1 MADVTYEIV
10 EHDGGWAYKVDGVF
24 SETFRTQQDAH
35 DAAASAA
42 DEQRRAGA
50 EDEVIEYQDDKG
62 RWKVETAEGGDRP
75 APHVED

>member
-35 DAAASAA
+35 DAAEIAA
-42 DEQRRAGA
+42 NEQRRGGD
-50 EDEVIEYQDDKG
+50 DEVIEYQDEAG
-62 RWKVETAEGGDRP
+62 RWKVETATGGDRP
-75 APHVED
+75 IPHVED